1 MLALSPPLPLPLPKE
16 GTLRESSTV
25 ARNGG
30 GGGGGDGGGGAAGE
44 SDISVRCVVGGVQTG
59 KANVQC
65 RWCE

>member
-30 GGGGGDGGGGAAGE
+30 GGGGGEGGGGAAGE
-44 SDISVRCVVGGVQTG
+44 SDISVRICCGRCTDRKSECTMQVV
-59 KANVQC
+59 
-65 RWCE
+65 